1 MAPVYYHEGRF
12 PPDQRVDWQRLV
24 PLLGPAYSAVARYDG
39 MLSAVP
45 DPSILLAPLS
55 TQEAVLSSRIEGT
68 QATMGQVL
76 EFEARGEVKSPTRR
90 DDVLEVLQYRRA
102 MWQAEDMLHELPLS
116 LRVIRESH
124 RVLLAS
130 GRGKQRSPGEYRRI
144 QNWIGPPGCSVDEA
158 KFVPIATQNIA
169 DAMSAWERYMHR
181 DEPDRLVQLAIL
193 HAEFEA
199 LHPFLD
205 GNGRMGRMLV
215 PLFMW
220 QSDLIRQPAFYIS
233 AFFESNRDGYYE
245 GLRSVSRDDDWTGWC
260 EFFLEAVRTQAEDNL
275 AKTEAILGLYEEMKD
290 RIFEVTRSRYA
301 IRVLDYIFQRPIFTS
316 AQFVEGTE
324 SSSPTARRIL
334 RRLCDSAL
342 LQKLDP
348 PRGRKPAL
356 FLFSSLL
363 DVAEDRRLDDDHE

>member
-1 MAPVYYHEGRF
+1 MPPVFYHEGRF
-12 PPDQRVDWQRLV
+12 PPDQRLDWQRLI

-76 EFEARGEVKSPTRR
+76 EFEARGETRSPTRR
-90 DDVLEVLQYRRA
+90 DDILEVIQYRRA
-102 MWQAEDMLHELPLS
+102 MWHAERTLREVPLS

-124 RVLLAS
+124 QVLLAS
-130 GRGKQRSPGEYRRI
+130 GRGKQRSPGVYRRL
-144 QNWIGPPGCSVDEA
+144 QNWIGPPGCPVEEA
-158 KFVPIATQNIA
+158 TFVPIATQNLV

-181 DEPDRLVQLAIL
+181 DEPDGLVQLAIL

-220 QSDLIRQPAFYIS
+220 QRELIRQPAFYIS
-233 AFFESNRDGYYE
+233 AYFEANRDAYYE
-245 GLRSVSRDDDWTGWC
+245 GLRSVSRDDDWSGWC

-275 AKTEAILGLYEEMKD
+275 MKTEAILGLYEEMKD
-290 RIFEVTRSRYA
+290 RVLEVTNSRYA
-301 IRVLDYIFQRPIFTS
+301 IRVLDSIFQHPVFTS
-316 AQFVEGTE
+316 AQFVQGTE

-334 RRLCDSAL
+334 ARLCDSTVLHKIEPA
-342 LQKLDP
+342 
-348 PRGRKPAL
+348 RGRRPAL
-356 FLFSSLL
+356 FVFRRLL
-363 DVAEDRRLDDDHE
+363 DVAEGRKNG